1 MQATDPRDQ
10 LYSFLGLDEAHDI
23 PVIPNSEHS
32 MHKVYTEFAVNCI
45 TARSNLE
52 ILIYAGIGYALR
64 DSQLPSWVPDLRVLE
79 STLHL
84 PEKECASGKY
94 NWVPQIDATHSLL
107 STVGLVCDT
116 IVACSPPEDELNTQ
130 SQRAVLAQNSC
141 YDHPTGLSTAQIF
154 FRTMTEDRAG
164 YGFGRPG
171 FKNEEKK
178 EQFFDLVRGFV
189 LLSHVMGPKWWRHNN
204 ELEEQFLLSTS
215 QYSNSEW
222 CRNPQCIIKEENN
235 QFLYNYVIHFRKVA
249 S

>member
-1 MQATDPRDQ
+1 VHKYRRAHSEPNSRPDTSLPPIDLLKLLLFTKKMQATDPRDK
-10 LYSFLGLDEAHDI
+10 LYGILGLDEAQDI
-23 PVIPNSEHS
+23 LVIPNYEHS

-79 STLHL
+79 STWHL

-116 IVACSPPEDELNTQ
+116 IVACSPPEDELNTHG
-130 SQRAVLAQNSC
+130 QRAVLAQNSC
-141 YDHPTGLSTAQIF
+141 HDHLTGLSTAQIF

-164 YGFGRPG
+164 YGFG
-171 FKNEEKK
+171 
-178 EQFFDLVRGFV
+178 
-189 LLSHVMGPKWWRHNN
+189 
-204 ELEEQFLLSTS
+204 
-215 QYSNSEW
+215 
-222 CRNPQCIIKEENN
+222 
-235 QFLYNYVIHFRKVA
+235 
-249 S
+249 